1 MTIYYAKHRRNR
13 FSGLLYAIS
22 QPLTRRGMIGVGAMA
37 GAMIGLIAGFCLLK

>member
-22 QPLTRRGMIGVGAMA
+22 LPLTRRGMIGVGAVA
-37 GAMIGLIAGFCLLK
+37 GVMIGLIVGVSLVG